1 MSSRVSAPKAMGRA
15 IARGLSCVWGSL
27 GCCWVVEE
35 EEEFVMSMVVLVVL
49 VVVVGRVRKMWI
61 CGPGKRVVPELNLV
75 PFVVGRARG
84 VVRGSARKRIAEVEF
99 VLGGR

>member
-15 IARGLSCVWGSL
+15 IARGLSCVWGSV
-27 GCCWVVEE
+27 GCCCWEEE
-35 EEEFVMSMVVLVVL
+35 EEEFVVLMVVVA
-49 VVVVGRVRKMWI
+49 VVVVLRVRKMWI

-75 PFVVGRARG
+75 PFVVGMARG

-99 VLGGR
+99 VFGGR